1 MFGTAVPT
9 LIPVTAHGSEVGT
22 RSSILRT
29 VLPASPVSG
38 AYETPAAR
46 MSASVIL
53 GRTNIW
59 VNGIALPSLAYC
71 HRYDVALFCP
81 VIALPPNDQPATK
94 LWIDSPYDVTRR
106 VSFATCV
113 FAVVFVW
120 KFEFDKV
127 VVVLSNLIELS
138 GMPPPIAHDH
148 VPKFR
153 TFIRTSCQVVPAM
166 FVARRRRRPSGRL
179 SMRAP
184 LRRPSTIGVERV
196 AGAKAPVPVTVV
208 RTVDGDPWPQYGN
221 VQPSRPRPIS
231 TQPPPSVVMS
241 Q

>member
-38 AYETPAAR
+38 AYETPAAT

-59 VNGIALPSLAYC
+59 VKGIALPS
-71 HRYDVALFCP
+71 H
-81 VIALPPNDQPATK
+81 DQPATK
-94 LWIDSPYDVTRR
+94 LWIVSPYDVTRR

-127 VVVLSNLIELS
+127 VVVLS
-138 GMPPPIAHDH
+138 
-148 VPKFR
+148 
-153 TFIRTSCQVVPAM
+153 
-166 FVARRRRRPSGRL
+166 
-179 SMRAP
+179 
-184 LRRPSTIGVERV
+184 
-196 AGAKAPVPVTVV
+196 
-208 RTVDGDPWPQYGN
+208 
-221 VQPSRPRPIS
+221 
-231 TQPPPSVVMS
+231 
-241 Q
+241 